1 MQPGRATH
9 ATGYYRRSPHVASRI
24 VDGEAL
30 LLKRTE
36 SKAFILNH
44 AASRIW
50 VLADGVRSG
59 GDFAGAREAEA
70 VRPFLDEM
78 VQLGLLER
86 AEEPLGTAQPFPQ
99 DVEWQSPDDAF
110 EPPAICASEV
120 VEVLAGLC
128 DSGREGEIAC
138 QITDPCITKI
148 T

>member
-1 MQPGRATH
+1 MQPARTTR
-9 ATGYYRRSPHVASRI
+9 ATGYYRRSPHVASRV

-59 GDFAGAREAEA
+59 GDLAGAREVEA

-78 VQLGLLER
+78 VERGLLER
-86 AEEPLGTAQPFPQ
+86 ADEPLGAAQAFPQ
-99 DVEWQSPDDAF
+99 NVEWQSPDHEF
-110 EPPAICASEV
+110 ELPAICGSEV
-120 VEVLAGLC
+120 VEVLASLC
-128 DSGREGEIAC
+128 DSNREGQFAC
-138 QITDPCITKI
+138 QITSPCATLM

>member
-1 MQPGRATH
+1 MQPGRTTR
-9 ATGYYRRSPHVASRI
+9 ATGYYRRSPHVASRV

-59 GDFAGAREAEA
+59 DDLTGAREVEA

-78 VQLGLLER
+78 VERGLLER
-86 AEEPLGTAQPFPQ
+86 ADEPLVAAQPFPQ
-99 DVEWQSPDDAF
+99 DVEWRSPDHEL
-110 EPPAICASEV
+110 EPPAICGSEV
-120 VEVLAGLC
+120 VEVLASLC
-128 DSGREGEIAC
+128 DSNKEGLIGC
-138 QITDPCITKI
+138 QVTGPCINTM

>member
-1 MQPGRATH
+1 MQPGRTTP
-9 ATGYYRRSPHVASRI
+9 ATGYYRRSPHVASRV

-59 GDFAGAREAEA
+59 DDLADARELEA

-78 VQLGLLER
+78 VERGLLER
-86 AEEPLGTAQPFPQ
+86 AEEPLETAQAFPQ
-99 DVEWQSPDDAF
+99 DVEWQSPDHDF
-110 EPPAICASEV
+110 EPPAICSSEV
-120 VEVLAGLC
+120 VEILAGLC
-128 DSGREGEIAC
+128 DSNREGMVGC
-138 QITDPCITKI
+138 QTTGPCIVALT
-148 T
+148 

>member
-1 MQPGRATH
+1 MQPGRTARAT
-9 ATGYYRRSPHVASRI
+9 AYYLRSPHVASRV

-59 GDFAGAREAEA
+59 DDLAGAREAEA

-78 VQLGLLER
+78 VELGLLER

-120 VEVLAGLC
+120 VEVLAGIC
-128 DSGREGEIAC
+128 DSGREGGPQC
-138 QITDPCITKI
+138 RLDLPCITLFE
-148 T
+148 